1 MAHEGESLVGE
12 YVGWQVRTVNPRAVV
27 LVSRD
32 GQKLELDLQVHD
44 VTIKTPPKPAK
55 AAVAKD
61 EPKNQAEAMLN
72 EEGEPMSRAEQ
83 IRQRIA
89 ERREELRLE
98 QEAQQAQNNNSAP
111 GTTNQPGKPSNYQQ
125 AIRNMMNNNR
135 KEPGT
140 NDDKD
145 G

>member
-1 MAHEGESLVGE
+1 MAHEGQSLTGE
-12 YVGWQVRTVNPRAVV
+12 YVGWQVSSVNPRVVV
-27 LVSRD
+27 LESRD
-32 GQKLELDLQVHD
+32 GETLELDLQVHD
-44 VTIKTPPKPAK
+44 AAIKAPPRPQKPN
-55 AAVAKD
+55 AAQD
-61 EPKNQAEAMLN
+61 EPPRQAEEILN
-72 EEGEPMSRAEQ
+72 EDGEPMSRAEQ

-98 QEAQQAQNNNSAP
+98 QEAQQAQKNTSAP
-111 GTTNQPGKPSNYQQ
+111 GTTSQPGKQSSYQQ
-125 AIRNMMNNNR
+125 AIRKMMNNKP